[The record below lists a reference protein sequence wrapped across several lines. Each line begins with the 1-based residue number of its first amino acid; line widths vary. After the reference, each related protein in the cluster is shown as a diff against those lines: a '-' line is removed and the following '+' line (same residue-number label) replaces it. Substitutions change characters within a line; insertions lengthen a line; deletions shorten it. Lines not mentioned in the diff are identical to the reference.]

1 MDSQVQIEILQ
12 KSLQNILVRNL
23 EKQTNQIHS
32 IQKSSL
38 RSKLLQ
44 DSRNEGREQLKD
56 LKDNLF
62 ESERIGRE
70 GQWNEL
76 PLFHV
81 SKSDSGI
88 SLFQGI
94 QLEEQ
99 ICQHAVDRDFI
110 CEGTQENTGEY
121 SQTVRHLSDHTL

>member
-44 DSRNEGREQLKD
+44 D

-70 GQWNEL
+70 GQ
-76 PLFHV
+76 
-81 SKSDSGI
+81 
-88 SLFQGI
+88 
-94 QLEEQ
+94 
-99 ICQHAVDRDFI
+99 
-110 CEGTQENTGEY
+110 
-121 SQTVRHLSDHTL
+121 